1 MIRIIILVAVMVAGL
16 IFGPQASGNK
26 GYVLIALGN
35 YTIESSV
42 TSAVIPP
49 CCSTA
54 PC

>member
-35 YTIESSV
+35 YTIESLSLIHISEP
-42 TSAVIPP
+42 TRQ
-49 CCSTA
+49 
-54 PC
+54 